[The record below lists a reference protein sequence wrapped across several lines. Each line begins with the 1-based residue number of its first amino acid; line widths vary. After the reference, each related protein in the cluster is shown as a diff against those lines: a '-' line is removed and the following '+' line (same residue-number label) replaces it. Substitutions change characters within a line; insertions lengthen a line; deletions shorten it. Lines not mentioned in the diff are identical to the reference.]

1 MTVRELPLSDLD
13 KYRPYLSSGGPRIF
27 HEPLQVITVLI
38 FCHISWENR
47 QKRDRHMAVNILRL
61 QTSNN

>member
-13 KYRPYLSSGGPRIF
+13 KYRPYLSSGDPRIF

-38 FCHISWENR
+38 FCHLS
-47 QKRDRHMAVNILRL
+47 
-61 QTSNN
+61 